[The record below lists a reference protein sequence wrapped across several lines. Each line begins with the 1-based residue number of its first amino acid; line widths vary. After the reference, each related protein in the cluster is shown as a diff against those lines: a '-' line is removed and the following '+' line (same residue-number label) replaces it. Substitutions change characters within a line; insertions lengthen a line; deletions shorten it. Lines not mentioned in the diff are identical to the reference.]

1 MISEE
6 LRIAIEETA
15 DAENDVVRRPDT
27 IVSHNTP
34 QGRIK
39 TLQIRLTDDEY
50 EQLAALAGDKPISTV
65 ARSLLFTAVAQ
76 HNTQQ
81 AQAQAEQ
88 ALRDALAQ
96 AGYALTKIDNEA
108 A

>member
-1 MISEE
+1 MIPEE

-50 EQLAALAGDKPISTV
+50 EQLAALAGDKPVSTV

-76 HNTQQ
+76 HNTQ
-81 AQAQAEQ
+81 QAQAEQ